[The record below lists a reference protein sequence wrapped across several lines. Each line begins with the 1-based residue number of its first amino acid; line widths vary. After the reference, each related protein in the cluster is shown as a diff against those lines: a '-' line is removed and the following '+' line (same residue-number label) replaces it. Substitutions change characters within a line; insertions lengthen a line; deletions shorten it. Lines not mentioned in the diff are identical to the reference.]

1 MKNNDLPYIKKLLSD
16 DYHDETCQSYEMF
29 EYLAQEQNFTFEFI
43 QLPTINEGYNI
54 FSFFF
59 KFQFILFSLS
69 LSKGSIQLLLEVRVN
84 PVSVFHGYG
93 ETFDLARQ
101 NSANLALKYIRC
113 LSKQQQHSSSIIAT
127 TPIMQ
132 STA

>member
-1 MKNNDLPYIKKLLSD
+1 MQVKISLL
-16 DYHDETCQSYEMF
+16 
-29 EYLAQEQNFTFEFI
+29 L
-43 QLPTINEGYNI
+43 I
-54 FSFFF
+54 FFFNSFFF
-59 KFQFILFSLS
+59 F

-113 LSKQQQHSSSIIAT
+113 LSKQQQHSSSTITT
-127 TPIMQ
+127 TPLMQ